1 MVTPRVL
8 RGKEREGGKAV
19 VFLLDNWQHDGT
31 CGDCRS
37 IQRAAT
43 YFPGQR
49 RLCVMDRGRLQHT
62 DDCADDSI
70 GVENKYGTQTV
81 MCLKFSCHVSD
92 GKVILSG

>member
-1 MVTPRVL
+1 MDPRRVSS
-8 RGKEREGGKAV
+8 GKEREGVMAV
-19 VFLLDNWQHDGT
+19 IFLHDDWQHDGT

-70 GVENKYGTQTV
+70 GVENKYRTQTV
-81 MCLKFSCHVSD
+81 MFLKFSCHVSD
-92 GKVILSG
+92 VKVILIG